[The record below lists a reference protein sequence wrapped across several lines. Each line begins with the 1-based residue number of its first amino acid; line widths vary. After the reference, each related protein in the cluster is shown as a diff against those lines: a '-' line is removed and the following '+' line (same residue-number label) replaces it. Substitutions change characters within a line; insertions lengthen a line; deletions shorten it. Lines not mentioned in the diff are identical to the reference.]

1 MPNAPQILP
10 QNDKALIKAV
20 REGRVWEPVEEPP
33 TPEQLADPT
42 FFATMPAIQAT
53 TIRALCLGLWDDV
66 IADPQGVQ
74 VMGARIVGELD
85 LSFGMGRCRLALV
98 HCHFAEQLVV
108 QNAHLPALTLSGSH
122 LAMGLKGD
130 GVHIAGDL
138 FCRNGFTSK
147 GTVRLLGAQI
157 GGDVSFS
164 GANLDGGIRATL
176 QDGTTGTL
184 QNGTTVTLSDNR
196 VATLNPGPVA
206 KLSDGTDVP
215 LKAGTTLTLQ
225 DGSIATL
232 DGGTGTAL
240 SADRMV
246 VTGSVFCSKDFT
258 SKDFT
263 SKGEVRL
270 LGAQIGANLAFRG
283 ATLDGGMEDA
293 LSADGAVVKG
303 DLFCDGGFT
312 SKGEVRLLGAQI
324 GGDVS
329 FNGANLDSRI
339 RATLQDGTTVLLE
352 IGLTVTF
359 SDNQVA
365 TLNPGPVAKLSDGT
379 DVPLKAGTTLT
390 LQDGSIAT
398 LYGGKGTALSAD
410 RMIVMG
416 SLFCRKSFKYHGQIG
431 LVAVK
436 IGSLLDWRPTE
447 GSGLLNLSH
456 TTAGQW
462 ADNWGKE
469 EKNGAKEK
477 KAKPTLNLNHFTYG
491 AFAGDDT
498 ETDSDTRIAWIEASQ
513 GDNFKPGPYR
523 TLARVLRAAG
533 DDRGAQDVG
542 LALARAR
549 AKHLAKT
556 YSWPLNWL
564 HRLLSGFFDVAIG
577 HGYRPWRGAV
587 WLLYLQIIGTIA
599 FGLNAPTI
607 YDCTPNGDCHNIGG
621 PGLIKPADPVFITE
635 NQTRNLQAPSPTA
648 HDIAYTLPPEYTP
661 FNAFWYSFDTLI
673 PLIDLGQEKAWSPSP
688 LTTKISDDIPGWALL
703 FYLYFHIIMGW
714 VLSTLTVVALTGLIK
729 RDPEGEE

>member
-20 REGRVWEPVEEPP
+20 REGRFWPPVDELP
-33 TPEQLADPT
+33 TPEQLADAT
-42 FFATMPAIQAT
+42 FVATMPTIQAT
-53 TIRALCLGLWDDV
+53 SIRALCLGLWDDV
-66 IADPQGVQ
+66 IADPKGVQ
-74 VMGARIVGELD
+74 VVGARIVGELD
-85 LSFGMGRCRLALV
+85 LSFGTGRGPLALLR
-98 HCHFAEQLVV
+98 CHFAEELVV
-108 QNAHLPALTLSGSH
+108 LHAYLPALNLSGSH
-122 LAMGLKGD
+122 LAKGLRGD
-130 GVHIAGDL
+130 GVHIAGCL
-138 FCRNGFTSK
+138 FCN
-147 GTVRLLGAQI
+147 
-157 GGDVSFS
+157 
-164 GANLDGGIRATL
+164 DG
-176 QDGTTGTL
+176 
-184 QNGTTVTLSDNR
+184 
-196 VATLNPGPVA
+196 
-206 KLSDGTDVP
+206 
-215 LKAGTTLTLQ
+215 
-225 DGSIATL
+225 
-232 DGGTGTAL
+232 
-240 SADRMV
+240 
-246 VTGSVFCSKDFT
+246 
-258 SKDFT
+258 FT

-270 LGAQIGANLAFRG
+270 LGAQIGRDVYFNKAN
-283 ATLDGGMEDA
+283 LDGGTGAA
-293 LSADGAVVKG
+293 LSADRMVVTG
-303 DLFCDGGFT
+303 GVFCSEGFT

-324 GGDVS
+324 GGTAS
-329 FNGANLDSRI
+329 FNEANLDG
-339 RATLQDGTTVLLE
+339 GT
-352 IGLTVTF
+352 G
-359 SDNQVA
+359 D
-365 TLNPGPVAKLSDGT
+365 
-379 DVPLKAGTTLT
+379 
-390 LQDGSIAT
+390 
-398 LYGGKGTALSAD
+398 ALSAD
-410 RMIVMG
+410 RMVVNG
-416 SLFCRKSFKYHGQIG
+416 NLFCRNGFTSKGEVRLLGAQING
-431 LVAVK
+431 NVEFDGAKLNGGEARALNADSMVVRGNLFCRNGFTSKGEVLLLGAQINGNVEFDGAKLNGGEAGALNADGMVVDRDLYLRDTFQSTGKVNLIAAK
-436 IGSLLDWRPTE
+436 IGGLLGWCPTKGTGE
-447 GSGLLNLSH
+447 LNLSH
-456 TTAGQW
+456 ATAGQW
-462 ADNWGKE
+462 ADDWDN
-469 EKNGAKEK
+469 EK
-477 KAKPTLNLNHFTYG
+477 KKAGEKKEKPTLNLNHFTYG
-491 AFAGDDT
+491 AFAGDGKT
-498 ETDSDTRIAWIEASQ
+498 KTDSATRIAWIEASQ
-513 GDNFKPGPYR
+513 GDDFKPGPYR

-688 LTTKISDDIPGWALL
+688 LTAKFSDDIPGWGLL